1 MLPSCVLPSVDDVS
15 VQPNLDRAGLARDT
29 APESVT
35 GARRVLGAAQTA
47 SSISP
52 IRRTHDPATIR
63 TFAQRH
69 SVLLACLA
77 TLSVHLLS
85 LTRQL
90 GSDEGGFAMVAR
102 HWRDGGPFLYGPQWV
117 DRPPGLIAL
126 FDVAQRLGPYGVR
139 LTAAL
144 LAVALVAALA
154 SAAGAI
160 GGRPAATWAAWTGFA
175 FGSSVLVQA
184 QRLNGELAAAVLVA
198 VSIAALLRAVRVSTE
213 RTQTVLLAIL
223 AGAIATV
230 AVLMKQ
236 NFVDAFVFAAVLL
249 TMGVATRTNRLTYPP
264 RKILMIATA
273 FTSGVAVTGAMTLT
287 WATGHGGVDALA
299 YATFGFRADA
309 SAVMASWSWNAP
321 LHRFGF
327 LALLA
332 CASGLLLLFL
342 HLGWSHR
349 RRLRHVDPL
358 PWAVAATAAV
368 EAFGVLAGEN
378 FWPHYLIALIPMLA
392 LAAGLSVHR
401 RVPGWRWTRRLI
413 VVAATTTALVSPVA
427 AVIAATGSSEAY
439 TTGRWVAASAQP
451 GDTLVVPFT
460 HANVINASGL
470 SPGYPYAWSLP
481 ARTLDPDLSL
491 LTSILNGPA
500 APTWVVRW
508 DLAHTWGLDP
518 DNRVDASLDTH
529 YRAVAVVCGHTV
541 WLHDGVARPLAT
553 IPPMSECGVGAQ

>member
-15 VQPNLDRAGLARDT
+15 VQPNLDRADLARGI
-29 APESVT
+29 APESVA
-35 GARRVLGAAQTA
+35 GARRLLGATRTVP
-47 SSISP
+47 SLRP
-52 IRRTHDPATIR
+52 IRPTRDWATIR
-63 TFAQRH
+63 TFTRRH
-69 SVLLACLA
+69 SVMLACFA

-102 HWRDGGPFLYGPQWV
+102 HSRDGGPFLYGPQWV

-126 FDVAQRLGPYGVR
+126 FDVAQRLGPFGVR

-144 LAVALVAALA
+144 LAVVLVAALA
-154 SAAGAI
+154 SAAEAV
-160 GGRPAATWAAWTGFA
+160 GGRPAARWAAWTGFA
-175 FGSSVLVQA
+175 FGSSVLLQA
-184 QRLNGELAAAVLVA
+184 QRLNGELAAAVFVA
-198 VSIAALLRAVRVSTE
+198 VSIGALLRSVRVSTN

-223 AGAIATV
+223 AGASAAT

-249 TMGVATRTNRLTYPP
+249 AVGVATRTNRLTYPP
-264 RKILMIATA
+264 RKVLLIVAA
-273 FTSGVAVTGAMTLT
+273 FTSGVAIPGAISLA
-287 WATGHGGVDALA
+287 WATDHGGMGALT
-299 YATFGFRADA
+299 YAMFGFRADA
-309 SAVMASWSWNAP
+309 SAVMARWSWDAP

-332 CASGLLLLFL
+332 SLSGLLFL
-342 HLGWSHR
+342 SMHLGWRHR
-349 RRLRHVDPL
+349 GRLRHLDPL
-358 PWAVAATAAV
+358 PWAIAATAAV

-378 FWPHYLIALIPMLA
+378 FWPHYLIALIPMVA

-401 RVPGWRWTRRLI
+401 RAPGWRWTRRLI
-413 VVAATTTALVSPVA
+413 VVAAATTALVSPVA
-427 AVIAATGSSEAY
+427 AVIAATGSSQAY
-439 TTGRWVAASAQP
+439 TTGRWVATSARP

-460 HANVINASGL
+460 HANVIDASGL
-470 SPGYPYAWSLP
+470 APGYPYAWSLP
-481 ARTLDPDLSL
+481 ARTLDPHLSL

-508 DLAHTWGLDP
+508 DPAHTWGLDP
-518 DNRVDASLDTH
+518 DDRVDAALDAH

-541 WLHDGVARPLAT
+541 WLHDGVDRPLAT
-553 IPPMSECGVGAQ
+553 IPPMSACGVGAQ